1 MNDLIK
7 HTIQTLLFL
16 VAIITVL
23 SLADAYAQ
31 TAEDYYAMQ
40 GFSPEQLA
48 EMERQANLEWQ
59 QEQGDLPPNLTVEA
73 EKYLKNYT
81 VLLQEEIN
89 NGK

>member
-1 MNDLIK
+1 MNALIK
-7 HTIQTLLFL
+7 HTLQALLILF
-16 VAIITVL
+16 VVISAL

-31 TAEDYYAMQ
+31 TAEDYYTNQ
-40 GFSPEQLA
+40 GFTLEQLA

-81 VLLQEEIN
+81 ALLQQEITN
-89 NGK
+89 ER

>member
-7 HTIQTLLFL
+7 HTLQTLLILFVL
-16 VAIITVL
+16 ISVL

-31 TAEDYYAMQ
+31 SVEEHYTAQ
-40 GFSPEQLA
+40 GFSQEQLT

-59 QEQGDLPPNLTVEA
+59 QEQGDLQPNLTVEA

-81 VLLQEEIN
+81 ALLQEESN
-89 NGK
+89 E

>member
-7 HTIQTLLFL
+7 HTLQTLLFL
-16 VAIITVL
+16 IAIITVL

-31 TAEDYYAMQ
+31 TAEDYYTNQ
-40 GFSPEQLA
+40 GSTLEQLA

-59 QEQGDLPPNLTVEA
+59 QEQGDLPLNLTVEA

-81 VLLQEEIN
+81 ALLQQEITN
-89 NGK
+89 ER

>member
-1 MNDLIK
+1 MHDLIK
-7 HTIQTLLFL
+7 HTIQTLLILF
-16 VAIITVL
+16 VVISAL

-81 VLLQEEIN
+81 ALLQEALD